1 MKGLAVISLFTG
13 AMGLDLGFEQA
24 GFCIRVAVD
33 KDKYAVATIKAN
45 RAEIPVIQDNLAKV
59 SAARILEEA
68 RLEPAEATVLIGA
81 TPCEPFSTIGKRMS
95 VEDERASL
103 IDDFIRIVQETLPMY
118 WVFENVPG
126 LKWAARRHVSF
137 YDRTATPKDEVHED
151 EKPGSAF
158 KDIMAKFKATGYQVS
173 DPAILDAADYGTP
186 QHRRR
191 LILIGARDGDVVPMP
206 SPTHG
211 KPGSPEVLQKLREP
225 WLTVGNVLKEF
236 EDPYPEHTNFP
247 AWGDYLKYVPTGGCW
262 RDIPDY
268 LKEEAIGKAFYSSGG
283 RTGFLRK
290 LSWHRPAPTLVD
302 SPITRAA
309 CLCHPTENRPLSVGE
324 YLRLQGFP
332 LDWKVEGPLG
342 SKYRLIGQATPVP
355 LARALAFAVNAA
367 LETEYALREEVTL

>member
-1 MKGLAVISLFTG
+1 MEGSTVISLFTG

-68 RLEPAEATVLIGA
+68 RLERAEATVLVGA

-103 IDDFIRIVQETLPMY
+103 IDEFIRIVQETLPMY

-137 YDRTATPKDEVHED
+137 YDRTSTPKDKVHED

-158 KDIMAKFKATGYQVS
+158 EDIMANFRATGYQVS
-173 DPAILDAADYGTP
+173 EPTFLDAADYGTP

-191 LILIGARDGDVVPMP
+191 LILIGARDQNAVPMP

-211 KPGSPEVLQKLREP
+211 KPGSAEVIQGHREP
-225 WLTVGNVLKEF
+225 WLTVGDVIGDF
-236 EDPYPEHTNFP
+236 EDPDPEYTKFP
-247 AWGDYLKYVPTGGCW
+247 AWGEYLKYVPTGGCW

-367 LETEYALREEVTL
+367 SETEYALKEEVTL